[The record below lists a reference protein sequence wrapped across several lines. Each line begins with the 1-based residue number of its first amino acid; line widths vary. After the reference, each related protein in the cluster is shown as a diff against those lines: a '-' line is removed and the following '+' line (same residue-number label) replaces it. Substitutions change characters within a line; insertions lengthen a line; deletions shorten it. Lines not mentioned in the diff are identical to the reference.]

1 MGCFD
6 EDFIYDYRFVLELQH
21 GLRCF
26 FAKKVIKMAST
37 QNVIVSRF
45 FLYSVS
51 DDHRLNDAPRGGH
64 GNLQDNPAFKSP
76 LKTSDRVKGKHLND

>member
-26 FAKKVIKMAST
+26 FVKKVIKMAST
-37 QNVIVSRF
+37 QIVIVSRF

-64 GNLQDNPAFKSP
+64 GNL
-76 LKTSDRVKGKHLND
+76 

>member
-6 EDFIYDYRFVLELQH
+6 EDIVHDSRFVLELPH

-26 FAKKVIKMAST
+26 FVKKVIEMAST
-37 QNVIVSRF
+37 QTVIVSRF
-45 FLYSVS
+45 FRYSVL

-64 GNLQDNPAFKSP
+64 GNL
-76 LKTSDRVKGKHLND
+76 